1 MSAWE
6 RTVAELLSYRPDAPA
21 RLVVAVCGPKGAGK
35 STFCR
40 HVATQSSGA
49 VLLLD
54 ADVARPELTLP
65 GLVSLYKLAPGQEE
79 RVTLGRIF
87 LGDDSAVRCPVQY
100 LNALGEL
107 VDLAEQPAVSALP
120 LVVDTMGWGTGLVK
134 NVLEALL
141 TRLAPSDVVQIV
153 PAHKMETL
161 GSVLPAGLGAK
172 VWTLE
177 PAVEHRQREAADD
190 VTVRAVALFSEARA
204 FCVGLAKV
212 KLTLNAALAE
222 GDLAPEFVL
231 LALNGA
237 VVGLLGK
244 GDGPRATR
252 FVGVGLVHLVDRER
266 QLVVVRVPRASA
278 ATLAGV
284 DELVVGSS
292 LVVPPSR
299 FPTLPSS
306 GVRPYV
312 AMRLQLVGSAE
323 AQQRTEVKRK
333 RLEGAQPHIGS

>member
-6 RTVAELLSYRPDAPA
+6 RTVDELLSYRPDAPA

-40 HVATQSSGA
+40 HVTLKSSGA
-49 VLLLD
+49 LLLLA

-65 GLVSLYKLAPGQEE
+65 GLVSLYRLAPGEE

-87 LGDDSAVRCPVQY
+87 LGEDSAVQCPVQY

-107 VDLAEQPAVSALP
+107 VDLAEQPAFAALP

-134 NVLEALL
+134 NILEALL
-141 TRLAPSDVVQIV
+141 TRLTPSDVVQIV
-153 PAHKMETL
+153 PARKMETL
-161 GSVLPAGLGAK
+161 GSVLPTGLDAK

-190 VTVRAVALFSEARA
+190 VTVHAVALFSEARA
-204 FCVGLAKV
+204 FCVGLAKI

-222 GDLAPEFVL
+222 ADLAHEFVL

-237 VVGLLGK
+237 VVGLLNK
-244 GDGPRATR
+244 GSGPRATR

-266 QLVVVRVPRASA
+266 QLLVVRVPHATA

-284 DELVVGSS
+284 DEVVVGSS
-292 LVVPPSR
+292 LIVPPSR
-299 FPTLPSS
+299 FPTRPSS
-306 GVRPYV
+306 GTRPYV
-312 AMRLQLVGSAE
+312 AMRSHLVGSAE
-323 AQQRTEVKRK
+323 AAQRTEIKRK
-333 RLEGAQPHIGS
+333 RLDASLPQTG